1 MVILYTSHFC
11 DEKKTYMSNEADA
24 RAHCVIGIALFLPQS
39 QVRYQTNPGH
49 GRHGHGADA
58 AAVSPFLYFF
68 LSLLRADCRVYIV
81 WLASSF
87 VRAEN
92 ARHAARSPSLPPA
105 FQFQPRSQNIIR
117 PSVHPHIHA
126 RLDSTRSAVQSICIP
141 GFEIGGVRVG
151 EPGGREARNNN
162 FL

>member
-58 AAVSPFLYFF
+58 AAVSPFLPPFLLFF
-68 LSLLRADCRVYIV
+68 LYCVPTVEYI
-81 WLASSF
+81 
-87 VRAEN
+87 
-92 ARHAARSPSLPPA
+92 
-105 FQFQPRSQNIIR
+105 
-117 PSVHPHIHA
+117 
-126 RLDSTRSAVQSICIP
+126 
-141 GFEIGGVRVG
+141 
-151 EPGGREARNNN
+151 
-162 FL
+162 

>member
-58 AAVSPFLYFF
+58 AAVSPFLPSSLPSF

-92 ARHAARSPSLPPA
+92 ARHALPPSRL
-105 FQFQPRSQNIIR
+105 PVSTPKPKHHPSVR
-117 PSVHPHIHA
+117 PSAHTRST
-126 RLDSTRSAVQSICIP
+126 RLDSVGRSIYLHSWLRNRRSASR
-141 GFEIGGVRVG
+141 GT
-151 EPGGREARNNN
+151 GRKGRNNN